1 MSLIRILGLIR
12 ISKNSD
18 FAFST
23 MGVQLNPVITNV
35 KGCYSGCRLDLEIWE
50 NFYLEY

>member
-1 MSLIRILGLIR
+1 MSLIRILGMIR

-18 FAFST
+18 FAF
-23 MGVQLNPVITNV
+23 VQLNPAITNV
-35 KGCYSGCRLDLEIWE
+35 KGCYSGCRLNLEIWE